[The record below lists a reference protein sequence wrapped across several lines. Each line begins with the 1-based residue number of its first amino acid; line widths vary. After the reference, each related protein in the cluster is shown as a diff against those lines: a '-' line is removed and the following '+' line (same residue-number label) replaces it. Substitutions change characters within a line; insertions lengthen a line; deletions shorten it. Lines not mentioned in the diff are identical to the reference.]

1 MAGFKKRAMADSE
14 MDITPMI
21 DCTFLLLIFFMVTS
35 TMDSSKQSNVPPA
48 KNGVGIDARGAS
60 FVTIKAAPGGAQPEL
75 IMGDTKGE
83 TANSVEQVKR
93 YVEQEFSTGKK
104 ICIIKADRD
113 VTSGK
118 VQEVLKSLAEI
129 EGISFAVGVQDKK

>member
-1 MAGFKKRAMADSE
+1 MAGFKKKSTVDAE

-48 KNGVGIDARGAS
+48 KHGVGIDARGAS
-60 FVTIKAAPGGAQPEL
+60 FVTLKADPGGGPPEMIL
-75 IMGDTKGE
+75 GDVKGE
-83 TANSVEQVKR
+83 TVNSLDLVKRKVEQD
-93 YVEQEFSTGKK
+93 FANGKK

-113 VTSGK
+113 VHSGK
-118 VQEVLKSLAEI
+118 VQEVLKTLSEI
-129 EGISFAVGVQDKK
+129 DGLSFAVGVQDK